1 MEINRLNLDK
11 YSDIGTNSIA
21 LYAKRNIPKEIKKF
35 IEGSAITPNI
45 YRLQAYDVVMYG
57 DFYIGFI
64 DFMRKGKSLT
74 DFTNL
79 FSPNNFKKDDDIITS
94 YLKSGRTNMYPNLN
108 DQQQYRLDKTNEVKN
123 YFIAE
128 IRERELMSKSG
139 GISIASFATV
149 FGALVG
155 IASASF
161 SFACSITT
169 GIVKKSI
176 KNNTK

>member
-1 MEINRLNLDK
+1 MEINRLNLDE
-11 YSDIGTNSIA
+11 YSDIGTNWIA
-21 LYAKRNIPKEIKKF
+21 LYASINSVTYFDSFGVEHIPKEIKKF
-35 IEGSAITPNI
+35 IEESAITPNI

-79 FSPNNFKKDDDIITS
+79 FSPNNFKKDDDIITN

-108 DQQQYRLDKTNEVKN
+108 DQQQYRLDKTNEVKD

-149 FGALVG
+149 F
-155 IASASF
+155 F
-161 SFACSITT
+161 
-169 GIVKKSI
+169 
-176 KNNTK
+176 